1 MKRLQKKIIP
11 GKSYQEKYNTSKGS
25 VRQKNAEISI
35 HTDKKTIFFKK
46 RLETTTKMG
55 KNKI

>member
-46 RLETTTKMG
+46 KARDNNKNG
-55 KNKI
+55 KE